1 MQIPARPTVT
11 GGGPP
16 PPAVM
21 ERLRKT
27 GLILGDEGA
36 PVVLGME
43 GLETLQQIAHGMG
56 LAGPSGLG
64 FESQPSGWQSL
75 WQSVIGGWS
84 ATGQQIA
91 LNKNQAI
98 IAQTMPY
105 GTTVY
110 QPTAPQGPI
119 TPTGQAIREGAGVA
133 NTLLIAGAMVLAVV
147 LITKR

>member
-16 PPAVM
+16 PPQVLQ
-21 ERLRKT
+21 RLKDT

-56 LAGPSGLG
+56 LSGLG
-64 FESQPSGWQSL
+64 FTKQPTGWQSL

-98 IAQTMPY
+98 IAQTTPY

-110 QPTAPQGPI
+110 QPTAPQGPT

-133 NTLLIAGAMVLAVV
+133 NTLLIAGAMLLAVV